1 MITPHL
7 NFEKAIWAEGFFVC
21 GVDEVGRGCLAGP
34 VVAAAVILPKNHQ
47 PHQKIRDSKKMTPK
61 NRDEMFNFI
70 LENAVDF
77 GIGLIDA
84 KTIDEIGIGAATEAA
99 MTLAVNMLNKKTT
112 LALIDGREITG
123 LSVRQ
128 KAIIKGD
135 AYVYSI
141 SAASIVAKVFRDK
154 IVSGL
159 DKDYDGYNFSSHK
172 GYGTKE
178 HYAAIM
184 KNGMTFE
191 HRKTFLRKM
200 DLAPLH

>member
-7 NFEKAIWAEGFFVC
+7 DFEKAIWAEGSFVC

-61 NRDEMFNFI
+61 NRAEMYDFI
-70 LENAVDF
+70 LDNAVDF

-99 MTLAVNMLNKKTT
+99 MISAVGMLNKKVSW
-112 LALIDGREITG
+112 ALIDGRGISG

-128 KAIIKGD
+128 KAVIKGD

-159 DKDYDGYNFSSHK
+159 DNVYPDYSFSEHK
-172 GYGTKE
+172 GYGTKK
-178 HYAAIM
+178 HYEAIS
-184 KNGMTFE
+184 KRGLTPE
-191 HRKTFLRKM
+191 HRTTFI
-200 DLAPLH
+200 H

>member
-1 MITPHL
+1 M
-7 NFEKAIWAEGFFVC
+7 
-21 GVDEVGRGCLAGP
+21 AGP
-34 VVAAAVILPKNHQ
+34 VVAAAVIFPKNHQ

-61 NRDEMFNFI
+61 NREETFDYI

-99 MTLAVNMLNKKTT
+99 MVLAVEMLNKKVS
-112 LALIDGREITG
+112 LALIDGREING
-123 LSVRQ
+123 LAVKQ

-154 IVSGL
+154 VVSGL
-159 DKDYDGYNFSSHK
+159 DNVYQNYAFAEHK
-172 GYGTKE
+172 GYGTKK
-178 HYAAIM
+178 HFAAITQH
-184 KNGMTFE
+184 GLTPE
-191 HRKTFLRKM
+191 HRRTFLKKSFFEI
-200 DLAPLH
+200 